1 MTKINP
7 YRGIL
12 VELKDIIFTSSSDR
26 INLPINT
33 FKSILCCGA
42 TAQYQCGKINRA
54 QYYSRLAKDF
64 ALSLADV
71 TALFDTVQATIC
83 PEESFLAFLAEL
95 KSRFGDQLKLYAVA
109 NMSREDYAML
119 KSLPIDWSLF
129 DGVFIS
135 ADLGMRKPELR
146 FFRHIL
152 KSISMKPEDTILVDN
167 DTDNIL
173 CALSMGLKGILFGST
188 SVPQALTNLLEY
200 DHISRAEQ
208 FLRSHAKSLH
218 SVTHTGVT
226 IRENFAQLLI
236 LEATGDI
243 DLVELEYHP
252 TTWNYFIGTPVLT
265 QTEFPHDL
273 DTTSLA
279 TTVLDRPKDIA
290 NGIMDEMLKYR
301 SDDDLML
308 TFFTDFKNRVDPVVC
323 CNVLSLFY
331 KYGRGHELHRTLAWV
346 RQVLIR
352 RAYINGTAFYPM
364 PEAFLYFFFRFL
376 QHITHLPQLYD
387 GLKVLLKER
396 LQERVGVPVDP
407 ISLSMRLIAC
417 NGVGIHDPMGLNALL
432 SMQNPD
438 GSWDLGTMYHYAS
451 KRLPIGNQGVS
462 TAMAIKAIKQCQASQ
477 CAGI

>member
-71 TALFDTVQATIC
+71 TALFDTVQATVR
-83 PEESFLAFLAEL
+83 PEESFLTFLAEL

-129 DGVFIS
+129 DGVFLS

-146 FFRHIL
+146 FFRHVL
-152 KSISMKPEDTILVDN
+152 ESISMKPEDTILVDN

-208 FLRSHAKSLH
+208 FLRSNAKTLH

-252 TTWNYFIGTPVLT
+252 TTWNYFIGTQSSQLLLHK
-265 QTEFPHDL
+265 HDTNRM
-273 DTTSLA
+273 TTMTSCWL
-279 TTVLDRPKDIA
+279 V
-290 NGIMDEMLKYR
+290 
-301 SDDDLML
+301 S
-308 TFFTDFKNRVDPVVC
+308 
-323 CNVLSLFY
+323 
-331 KYGRGHELHRTLAWV
+331 
-346 RQVLIR
+346 
-352 RAYINGTAFYPM
+352 
-364 PEAFLYFFFRFL
+364 AFLVVF
-376 QHITHLPQLYD
+376 
-387 GLKVLLKER
+387 
-396 LQERVGVPVDP
+396 
-407 ISLSMRLIAC
+407 
-417 NGVGIHDPMGLNALL
+417 
-432 SMQNPD
+432 
-438 GSWDLGTMYHYAS
+438 
-451 KRLPIGNQGVS
+451 
-462 TAMAIKAIKQCQASQ
+462 
-477 CAGI
+477 